1 VARVA
6 AKPSRG
12 RAARFRALATGN
24 DRSMAAWEQ
33 LGLPPRYHGPTLIAR
48 GGMADL
54 YRALD
59 TALDRDVAIKVLG
72 ARFAADGEIRERF
85 LREAHTAAQ
94 LSGHPAIVTIYD
106 VGETDGLPYIV
117 MEYLPRG
124 SLADRIA
131 AGGVEPSKAV
141 RWLDDVAEALDH
153 AHARGVVHRDVKPAN
168 LLLDDEGQ
176 VHVVDF
182 GIANAG
188 LLPSLTATGTVMG
201 TSGYISPEQASG
213 ARAGPA
219 SDRYA
224 LAVVAFELLT
234 GRRPF
239 QGDSFAGEAS
249 AHVNA
254 VPPRPSS
261 INKALPGEVDAVL
274 TRGLAKDPAYRYE
287 SAAAFV
293 DALRDALAGP
303 PTEVIRP
310 APPTSTDASVRRRRT
325 VAAALLG
332 LLAVGAAGIALGTA
346 ASGGGDDHQA
356 QVRTVVRT
364 QTVAGAPE
372 TQTVTLEEPPT
383 TTQPRTP
390 TTSSSGAELNDR
402 GFELMQRRDYGAALP
417 VFEQAV
423 DRLRGTGS
431 LAEAYA
437 SYNLAYT
444 RFALGSCDGVLE
456 LLDRSQAVQGHRRE
470 IDRLRKQAEKAC
482 DRDEG

>member
-1 VARVA
+1 
-6 AKPSRG
+6 
-12 RAARFRALATGN
+12 
-24 DRSMAAWEQ
+24 MAAWEQ

-124 SLADRIA
+124 SLAESIA

-261 INKALPGEVDAVL
+261 INKALPSEVDAVL
-274 TRGLAKDPAYRYE
+274 SRGLAKDPAYRYE
-287 SAAAFV
+287 SSAAFV

-325 VAAALLG
+325 MAAALLG

-346 ASGGGDDHQA
+346 ASGGGGDHQA

-372 TQTVTLEEPPT
+372 TQTVTVEEPP
-383 TTQPRTP
+383 PSPTP
-390 TTSSSGAELNDR
+390 TAPQPASSSGAGLNDR
-402 GFELMQRRDYGAALP
+402 GYELMQRGDYAAALP
-417 VFEQAV
+417 LLERAL
-423 DRLRGTGS
+423 DRLSGTGS
-431 LAEAYA
+431 LTEAYA
-437 SYNLAYT
+437 SYNLAFT
-444 RFALGSCDGVLE
+444 RFALGNCDGVLE

>member
-1 VARVA
+1 
-6 AKPSRG
+6 
-12 RAARFRALATGN
+12 
-24 DRSMAAWEQ
+24 MAAWEQ
-33 LGLPPRYHGPTLIAR
+33 LGLPPRYHAPTLIAR

-59 TALDRDVAIKVLG
+59 TALRRDVAIKVLG
-72 ARFAADGEIRERF
+72 ARFAADAEIRERF
-85 LREAHTAAQ
+85 LREAHTAAR
-94 LSGHPAIVTIYD
+94 LSGHPAIVAIYD
-106 VGETDGLPYIV
+106 VGEADDLPYIV

-131 AGGVEPSKAV
+131 AGRVEPAQAV
-141 RWLDDVAEALDH
+141 RWLDEVAQALDH

-182 GIANAG
+182 GIANASS
-188 LLPSLTATGTVMG
+188 LPSLTATGTVMG

-213 ARAGPA
+213 GRAGPA

-261 INKALPGEVDAVL
+261 VNPALPGEVDAVL
-274 TRGLAKDPAYRYE
+274 SRGLAKDPAQRYE
-287 SAAAFV
+287 SSAAFV
-293 DALRDALAGP
+293 DTLRKALAGP
-303 PTEVIRP
+303 PTEVTRP
-310 APPTSTDASVRRRRT
+310 APAIAAAPSVRRRRA

-332 LLAVGAAGIALGTA
+332 LLAAGAAGIALGTA
-346 ASGGGDDHQA
+346 ASGDGGEDQA
-356 QVRTVVRT
+356 DLRTVVRT

-372 TQTVTLEEPPT
+372 TQTVTVEEPP
-383 TTQPRTP
+383 PSPTP
-390 TTSSSGAELNDR
+390 TAPQPASSSGLDLNDR
-402 GFELMQRRDYGAALP
+402 GYELMQQGDYAAALP
-417 VFEQAV
+417 LLERAV
-423 DRLRGTGS
+423 DRLSGTGS
-431 LAEAYA
+431 LTEAYA
-437 SYNLAYT
+437 SYNLAFT

>member
-1 VARVA
+1 
-6 AKPSRG
+6 
-12 RAARFRALATGN
+12 
-24 DRSMAAWEQ
+24 MAAWEQ
-33 LGLPPRYHGPTLIAR
+33 LGLPPRYHAPTLIAR

-59 TALDRDVAIKVLG
+59 TALRRDVAIKVLG
-72 ARFAADGEIRERF
+72 ARFAADAEIRERF
-85 LREAHTAAQ
+85 VREAHTAAR

-106 VGETDGLPYIV
+106 VGEADNLPYIV

-131 AGGVEPSKAV
+131 AGRVEPAQAV
-141 RWLDDVAEALDH
+141 RWLDDVAQALDH

-182 GIANAG
+182 GIANASS
-188 LLPSLTATGTVMG
+188 LPSLTATGTVMG

-213 ARAGPA
+213 GRAGPA

-261 INKALPGEVDAVL
+261 LNPALPREVDAVMS
-274 TRGLAKDPAYRYE
+274 RGLAKDPAQRYE
-287 SAAAFV
+287 SSAAFV
-293 DALRDALAGP
+293 DALRGALAGP
-303 PTEVIRP
+303 PTEVTRP
-310 APPTSTDASVRRRRT
+310 AQTIAAAPSARRRRA

-332 LLAVGAAGIALGTA
+332 LLAAGAAGIALGTA
-346 ASGGGDDHQA
+346 ASGDGGGDQA
-356 QVRTVVRT
+356 DVRTVVRT

-372 TQTVTLEEPPT
+372 TQTVTVEEPPPSPT
-383 TTQPRTP
+383 PTAPQPR
-390 TTSSSGAELNDR
+390 SSSGADLNDR
-402 GFELMQRRDYGAALP
+402 GYELMQRADYTAALP
-417 VFEQAV
+417 LLERAL
-423 DRLRGTGS
+423 DRLSGTGS
-431 LAEAYA
+431 LTEAYA
-437 SYNLAYT
+437 SYNLAFT

>member
-1 VARVA
+1 MTHDRPTSVHILAVTVTAGRPVVARLA

-12 RAARFRALATGN
+12 SAARFRALATGN

-124 SLADRIA
+124 SLAESIA

-261 INKALPGEVDAVL
+261 INKALPSEVDAVL
-274 TRGLAKDPAYRYE
+274 SRGLAKDPVPLRELRGVRRCAQRRPCWAAHRGHPTRAADFDGRVGSPAKDHGGCVARPPGGRRGRH
-287 SAAAFV
+287 SA
-293 DALRDALAGP
+293 RHG
-303 PTEVIRP
+303 
-310 APPTSTDASVRRRRT
+310 SQRRRRRPS
-325 VAAALLG
+325 G
-332 LLAVGAAGIALGTA
+332 PGA
-346 ASGGGDDHQA
+346 
-356 QVRTVVRT
+356 
-364 QTVAGAPE
+364 
-372 TQTVTLEEPPT
+372 
-383 TTQPRTP
+383 
-390 TTSSSGAELNDR
+390 
-402 GFELMQRRDYGAALP
+402 
-417 VFEQAV
+417 
-423 DRLRGTGS
+423 
-431 LAEAYA
+431 
-437 SYNLAYT
+437 
-444 RFALGSCDGVLE
+444 
-456 LLDRSQAVQGHRRE
+456 HRRPHT
-470 IDRLRKQAEKAC
+470 DRRRSA
-482 DRDEG
+482 

>member
-1 VARVA
+1 
-6 AKPSRG
+6 
-12 RAARFRALATGN
+12 
-24 DRSMAAWEQ
+24 MAAWEQ

-124 SLADRIA
+124 SLADRTA
-131 AGGVEPSKAV
+131 AGGVEPSEAV

-168 LLLDDEGQ
+168 LLLDGEGQ

-261 INKALPGEVDAVL
+261 INKALPSEVDAVL
-274 TRGLAKDPAYRYE
+274 SRGLAKDPAHRYE

-325 VAAALLG
+325 VAAASLA
-332 LLAVGAAGIALGTA
+332 LLAAGAAGIALGTA
-346 ASGGGDDHQA
+346 ASGDGGDERQA
-356 QVRTVVRT
+356 GARTVVRT
-364 QTVAGAPE
+364 ETVAGAPE
-372 TQTVTLEEPPT
+372 TQTVTVERPPT
-383 TTQPRTP
+383 TTRPRSP
-390 TTSSSGAELNDR
+390 TTSSSGAKLNDR
-402 GFELMQRRDYGAALP
+402 GYELMQQADYAAALP
-417 VFEQAV
+417 LLERAV
-423 DRLRGTGS
+423 DGLSGTGS
-431 LAEAYA
+431 LTEAYA
-437 SYNLAYT
+437 SYNLAFT
-444 RFALGSCDGVLE
+444 RFAVGSCDGVLQ
-456 LLDRSQAVQGHRRE
+456 LLDRSETVQGHRRE

-482 DRDEG
+482 DGDEG

>member
-1 VARVA
+1 
-6 AKPSRG
+6 
-12 RAARFRALATGN
+12 
-24 DRSMAAWEQ
+24 MAAWEQ
-33 LGLPPRYHGPTLIAR
+33 LGLPPRYHAPTLIAR

-54 YRALD
+54 YRVVD
-59 TALDRDVAIKVLG
+59 TALSRDVAIKVLS
-72 ARFAADGEIRERF
+72 ARFAADAEIRERF

-131 AGGVEPSKAV
+131 DGGVEPSQAV
-141 RWLDDVAEALDH
+141 RWLDDVAQALDH

-182 GIANAG
+182 GIANAAS
-188 LLPSLTATGTVMG
+188 LPSLTATGTVMG

-213 ARAGPA
+213 GRAGPA

-239 QGDSFAGEAS
+239 HGDSFAGEAS

-254 VPPRPSS
+254 IPPAASS
-261 INKALPGEVDAVL
+261 LNAALPREVDAVL
-274 TRGLAKDPAYRYE
+274 SRGLAKDPALRYD
-287 SAAAFV
+287 SSAAFV
-293 DALRDALAGP
+293 AALREALAGA
-303 PTEVIRP
+303 PTEVTR
-310 APPTSTDASVRRRRT
+310 PPTTFATAASVRRRRV

-346 ASGGGDDHQA
+346 ASGGDERRA
-356 QVRTVVRT
+356 EVRTVVRT

-372 TQTVTLEEPPT
+372 TQTVTVEQPPT
-383 TTQPRTP
+383 TQPQTRTA
-390 TTSSSGAELNDR
+390 SSSGAELNDR
-402 GFELMQRRDYGAALP
+402 GYELMQQGNYVAALP
-417 VFEQAV
+417 IFEQAV
-423 DRLRGTGS
+423 DALAGTGS

-437 SYNLAYT
+437 SYNLAFS
-444 RFALGSCDGVLE
+444 RFALERCDGVLQ
-456 LLDRSQAVQGHRRE
+456 LLDRSETIQGQRRE
-470 IDRLRKQAEKAC
+470 IDRLRKRAEKTC
-482 DRDEG
+482 GEDEG